1 MTTYQDVDKA
11 FRETFQM
18 DDPYVLPVIL
28 ATVLSHYTEGDP
40 IWLMLIAEAGSGK
53 TEMLSSLEGIKEACP
68 IDTVS
73 PKTFLSGYERS
84 DKGQTSLL
92 KRLGNPIF
100 TIEDFGTVLSV
111 RIHDQREIM
120 GQLRKIY
127 DGKYTKDVGSERESI
142 AWRGKVT
149 LLAACTTAIDANQG
163 GMTSQEL
170 GERFV
175 DYRYNISDHLA
186 VTEAAL
192 RQNGTEA
199 ETRSKRMTVVKSFI
213 EGYNYKMV
221 FPQGHGPR
229 LPKKVL
235 DRLPALAN
243 FAALCR
249 SAVPRDSYTH
259 EITRQPQREIGTR
272 LVKQLS
278 RLGES
283 LLLVD
288 KEIDAWPILYK
299 VAMDCMPPLRWKVLS
314 ILSEPCKTGKIAE
327 ILGLPRIS
335 TLRVLQDLQAL
346 GIIVPTGS
354 EVTGY
359 TWVRLLWI
367 E

>member
-1 MTTYQDVDKA
+1 
-11 FRETFQM
+11 
-18 DDPYVLPVIL
+18 
-28 ATVLSHYTEGDP
+28 
-40 IWLMLIAEAGSGK
+40 MLIAEAGSGK
-53 TEMLSSLEGIKEACP
+53 TEMLSSLEGITETCP

-73 PKTFLSGYERS
+73 PKTFLSGYERG

-100 TIEDFGTVLSV
+100 TIEDFGTVLST
-111 RIHDQREIM
+111 RLHDQREIM

-127 DGKYTKDVGSERESI
+127 DGKYSKDVGSEKESI
-142 AWRGKVT
+142 VWRGKVT

-170 GERFV
+170 GERFI

-199 ETRSKRMTVVKSFI
+199 ETRSKRMSVVNSFI
-213 EGYNYKMV
+213 KGYNMQMT
-221 FPQGHGPR
+221 FPQKPGPK
-229 LPKKVL
+229 LHKGVL

-249 SAVPRDSYTH
+249 SAVPRDPYTH
-259 EITRQPQREIGTR
+259 EISRQPQREIGTR

-283 LLLVD
+283 LLLVN
-288 KEIDAWPILYK
+288 KEIDVWPILYK
-299 VAMDCMPPLRWKVLS
+299 VAMDCMPPLRWKALQALS
-314 ILSEPCKTGKIAE
+314 TPCKTNKVLEA
-327 ILGLPRIS
+327 LRLPRIS

-346 GIIVPTGS
+346 EIVEATGN
-354 EVTGY
+354 EVNGY
-359 TWVRLLWI
+359 TWGRLLWI
-367 E
+367 EK